1 MSVQSERK
9 WEVLFIYLLC
19 VTYNSYMCH
28 IFCAAALNFLI
39 YGYLKLE
46 LKLKYSYV

>member
-9 WEVLFIYLLC
+9 WEVLFIHLLY
-19 VTYNSYMCH
+19 VTDNSYICH

-39 YGYLKLE
+39 YGYLKL
-46 LKLKYSYV
+46 KYSYV